1 MESRNRAK
9 KNYVSLSLQ
18 KALAEEIRAYLS
30 EHPEEGYTGITDF
43 VRGAVRTKL
52 KGEGGK

>member
-1 MESRNRAK
+1 MESRNRAQ

>member
-1 MESRNRAK
+1 MKYGKRAQ

-18 KALAEEIRAYLS
+18 KPLAVQIRTYLS

-43 VRGAVRTKL
+43 VREAVRAKL

>member
-1 MESRNRAK
+1 MVPRNRAQ
-9 KNYVSLSLQ
+9 KNYISLSLQ
-18 KALAEEIRAYLS
+18 SALADQIRTYLS